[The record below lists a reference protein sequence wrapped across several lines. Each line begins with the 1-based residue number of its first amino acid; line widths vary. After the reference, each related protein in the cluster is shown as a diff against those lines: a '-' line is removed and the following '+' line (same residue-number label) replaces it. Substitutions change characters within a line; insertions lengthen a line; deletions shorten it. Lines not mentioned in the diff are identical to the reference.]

1 MLKKSALLVLVCSC
15 LGVACGESDRDASSG
30 GRTKNSALD
39 ITETSLEVPTTVEST
54 TPSPVSTTLDV
65 SGRTIRCEDRR
76 GQDLRGANF
85 EGTLIDGADF
95 SGANLEG
102 ASFLRASHPARLQW
116 SECDALY
123 RRDNPY
129 QRTNMPSFR
138 EMPNFS
144 GANLRGAK
152 FGEDIQS
159 GQVFVRGLID
169 VQEMRIEVAGI
180 FDGADLTG
188 ASFDNAILDA
198 SWAYTRFAR
207 IGGLSFSRAN
217 LSGANLRNVWGVE
230 VDFVN
235 ANLSNADLS
244 GAIFQTRSANYP
256 RCAPIGGAVATAP
269 ANLHVCRNGRL
280 ALPQD
285 TVICS
290 NEPDGCDGNVAF
302 FSGANLSGANL
313 TDAVLAG
320 AMHRTARNVYRS
332 GERYRG
338 AVLTGANLRG
348 ANLTRADLRGAIL
361 RGADLTGAIVTDAR
375 FEGADLES
383 AILPEGWVGPTTTTT
398 APLVEGSPCDDN
410 FDVTRNDE
418 IFNGQC
424 VGDTSEYVD
433 LRPHGALQTVRRC
446 QVVDSSVQLAA
457 FFNVRTRQCLIKYKP
472 IGAPCT
478 TPWITEANL
487 TGRVV
492 PRLQPLTP
500 GELVCDEEPGL
511 DRGGRGERFS
521 YGGPHYRAWAMSTTT
536 TTLTSAS
543 TTDLPRPAP
552 TTTVVP
558 ATTLPATTSTVNYA
572 SSAIDGADFSG
583 RVMIDGDFTGAQLR
597 NASFVGANLYVAR
610 LPQAVLTGANFTD
623 AILRRADFTN
633 GRAPATRLDRAN
645 LTRADVRRANLNGV
659 RLDGS
664 TLVNADF
671 SGANL
676 ELASLRDANVNGAN
690 FSEANLTGADL
701 RGVSNVVSARF
712 GGAYM
717 SGARLPDGFDC
728 VASGAVNCPVPP
740 TTTTIAAT
748 NTQSP
753 RSSTTTAKPTTT
765 TTARPATTVKP
776 PTTTAPRPTTTV
788 SRPATTTPRPMT
800 TAPRPTTTAKATAT
814 TVKK

>member
-1 MLKKSALLVLVCSC
+1 M
-15 LGVACGESDRDASSG
+15 
-30 GRTKNSALD
+30 
-39 ITETSLEVPTTVEST
+39 
-54 TPSPVSTTLDV
+54 STTLDV

-85 EGTLIDGADF
+85 EGALIDGADF

-102 ASFLRASHPARLQW
+102 ASFLRASHPAGRQW

-152 FGEDIQS
+152 FGEGIQP
-159 GQVFVRGLID
+159 GQVFVRPLRD
-169 VQEMRIEVAGI
+169 VEEMRLEVAGI

-198 SWAYTRFAR
+198 SWAYSRFAN
-207 IGGLSFSRAN
+207 IVGLSFSRAN
-217 LSGANLRNVWGVE
+217 LSGANLRNVWGME
-230 VDFVN
+230 VDFRN

-244 GAIFQTRSANYP
+244 GAIFQTRWAYTP

-285 TVICS
+285 TIICS
-290 NEPDGCDGNVAF
+290 YEPDGCDGNVAHF
-302 FSGANLSGANL
+302 GGANLSGANL

-338 AVLTGANLRG
+338 ADLTDANLRG

-375 FEGADLES
+375 FEGADLEG
-383 AILPEGWVGPTTTTT
+383 AILPEGWTGPTTTTP

-424 VGDTSEYVD
+424 VGDTSEYVY
-433 LRPHGALQTVRRC
+433 LGPHGALQTVRRC

-457 FFNVRTRQCLIKYKP
+457 FFNVSTRECLIKYKP

-478 TPWITEANL
+478 TPWFTTEGR

-492 PRLQPLTP
+492 PRLLHP
-500 GELVCDEEPGL
+500 GELVCDHEPGF
-511 DRGGRGERFS
+511 DRRGRVSPGGQD
-521 YGGPHYRAWAMSTTT
+521 YQAWVRSTTT
-536 TTLTSAS
+536 TTLASAS
-543 TTDLPRPAP
+543 TTDLQRPAP

-610 LPQAVLTGANFTD
+610 LPQAVLTGADFTD

-645 LTRADVRRANLNGV
+645 LTRADVRRANMSGV

-664 TLVNADF
+664 TLVDSDF
-671 SGANL
+671 SGADL

-701 RGVSNVVSARF
+701 RGASNIASARF
-712 GGAYM
+712 AGANM
-717 SGARLPDGFDC
+717 SSARLPDGFDC
-728 VASGAVNCPVPP
+728 VASGAQNCPVPP
-740 TTTTIAAT
+740 TTTTVAAT
-748 NTQSP
+748 TTQP
-753 RSSTTTAKPTTT
+753 LPSSTTTAKPTTT
-765 TTARPATTVKP
+765 TMAKPTTTVKP
-776 PTTTAPRPTTTV
+776 TTTAPRPTTTAPRPTTTAPRPTTTAPRPTTTV
-788 SRPATTTPRPMT
+788 KATT
-800 TAPRPTTTAKATAT
+800 T